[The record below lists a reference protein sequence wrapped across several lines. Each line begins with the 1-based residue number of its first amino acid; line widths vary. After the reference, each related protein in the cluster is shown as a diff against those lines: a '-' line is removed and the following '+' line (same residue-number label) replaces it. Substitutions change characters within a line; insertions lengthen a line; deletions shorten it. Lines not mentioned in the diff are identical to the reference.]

1 MSQNKGL
8 IIIIIVIKILI
19 NSLLKFLN
27 QKINTSN

>member
-27 QKINTSN
+27 QKINISN